1 MPDTVTGTE
10 QKKQSRGRAFAGV
23 LALAL
28 SLCILTAMTVPQ
40 LLTEAPSV
48 TASSGRGA
56 AVPEITLPSGEIRIN
71 SADAETLTQLPG
83 IGESKAAAIIAERE
97 ANGPF
102 RYPEDLAAVSGI
114 GDKTVAALRELISM
128 E

>member
-1 MPDTVTGTE
+1 M
-10 QKKQSRGRAFAGV
+10 KQGRGRAFAGV

-28 SLCILTAMTVPQ
+28 SLCIPAVMAARQ
-40 LLTEAPSV
+40 LLPEKPAV

-56 AVPEITLPSGEIRIN
+56 AVPEIVLPSGEIRIN

-97 ANGPF
+97 TNGPF
-102 RYPEDLAAVSGI
+102 HYPEDLVAVSGI
-114 GDKTVAALRELISM
+114 GEKTVAAFRELIRM
-128 E
+128 D